1 MKNIK
6 LYNVFFPIWFLLL
19 FPVTWII
26 AMPVN
31 FVIDSIVILL
41 SLKFLKIDDIF
52 KKYKKVIL
60 KVFLFGFFSDFVG
73 AIFLFLM
80 ATLVGMGYEAPGFFQ
95 WINNNVIDTMM
106 SNPFGNI
113 YAFILMTIAIALAGL
128 CIYYLNLKNSFA
140 KLDMEEKDKKKLA
153 LYMAIFTAP
162 YLFYTPTAIVHKFLG

>member
-41 SLKFLKIDDIF
+41 SLKFLKIDDIYQ
-52 KKYKKVIL
+52 KYKKVIL

-80 ATLVGMGYEAPGFFQ
+80 STLVGMGGEESGFFK
-95 WINNNVIDTMM
+95 WINNNIIDTIMR
-106 SNPFGNI
+106 NPFS
-113 YAFILMTIAIALAGL
+113 F
-128 CIYYLNLKNSFA
+128 KNV
-140 KLDMEEKDKKKLA
+140 DMEEKDKKKLA

-162 YLFYTPTAIVHKFLG
+162 YFFFVPTSVIYNLPT

>member
-19 FPVTWII
+19 FPITWLI
-26 AMPVN
+26 AMPIN

-52 KKYKKVIL
+52 QKYKKVIL
-60 KVFLFGFFSDFVG
+60 KVFLFGFFADFVG

-80 ATLVGMGYEAPGFFQ
+80 STLVGMGGEQSSFFK
-95 WINNNVIDTMM
+95 WINDNIINSIME
-106 SNPFGNI
+106 NPFNNL
-113 YAFILMTIAIALAGL
+113 YAFILMTIAILISGL
-128 CIYYLNLKNSFA
+128 CIYYLNLKLSF
-140 KLDMEEKDKKKLA
+140 KNVDLEEKDKKKLA

-162 YLFYTPTAIVHKFLG
+162 YLFYIPSELVNKFLG